1 MIFKSFNQFLTES
14 NSASFSPVNEGI
26 FQKDEV
32 FKLEIKSADKAQGE
46 NYKFSIVAKFNPK
59 NDIPE
64 SEALGLLKAF
74 VERSLAGNTKF
85 QNAAKGTIVFISLGT
100 EKQRAVF
107 NDQTILRAILSFRM
121 ADRFDMTKATGL
133 TPYIKPGGINIWKD
147 TDMAALSKADSPNV
161 APNVDAD
168 LSNLDVPINTTP
180 QPVVLPAADAD
191 VLAFLKDKLL
201 SKNILPSGGIPLGDA
216 AKVTES
222 VGGTVA
228 LAKSGV
234 KSREV
239 KFAQLILLSPEF
251 TTAVPALKLATTL
264 GSADGSYGSNTAKA
278 YAILLDDKADPPHN
292 SIEAADIEK
301 LAKYCTLSKLLKP
314 RLQQIWDASELKGG
328 GGGNSG
334 TSGTSGTAGTAGT
347 AGTGGFTYVNKP

>member
-1 MIFKSFNQFLTES
+1 MIFKSFSQFLTES
-14 NSASFSPVNEGI
+14 NSASFSPINEGP

-32 FKLEIKSADKAQGE
+32 FKLDIKSPDTAQGE
-46 NYKFSIVAKFNPK
+46 SYKFSIVAKFNPK
-59 NDIPE
+59 NGIPE

-74 VERSLAGNTKF
+74 AERELAGNTKF
-85 QNAAKGTIVFISLGT
+85 QNAAKGTVVFISLGT
-100 EKQRAVF
+100 EKQRAAF
-107 NDQTILRAILSFRM
+107 NDQTILRAILSFRK
-121 ADRFDMTKATGL
+121 ADRFDMTKAVSPII
-133 TPYIKPGGINIWKD
+133 PYIKPGGINIWKD
-147 TDMAALSKADSPNV
+147 TDMAALSKADSTNV

-168 LSNLDVPINTTP
+168 LDQLVVPVVTP
-180 QPVVLPAADAD
+180 PPVVLPAADAD
-191 VLAFLKDKLL
+191 VLAFLKEKL
-201 SKNILPSGGIPLGDA
+201 LGDA
-216 AKVTES
+216 GKVVES
-222 VGGTVA
+222 VNGTVA

-251 TTAVPALKLATTL
+251 NTAVPALKLATTL

-301 LAKYCTLSKLLKP
+301 LAKYCTLAKLLKP

-328 GGGNSG
+328 GGGGG
-334 TSGTSGTAGTAGT
+334 TSGTSGSAGTAGTAGT
-347 AGTGGFTYVNKP
+347 AGAGGFTYVNKP

>member
-32 FKLEIKSADKAQGE
+32 FKLEVNSADKEQGE
-46 NYKFSIVAKFNPK
+46 SANFSIVAKFNPK
-59 NDIPE
+59 NGTPE
-64 SEALGLLKAF
+64 SEALKLLKAYA
-74 VERSLAGNTKF
+74 ERELAGNAKF
-85 QNAAKGTIVFISLGT
+85 QNAAKGTIVFISIGT
-100 EKQRAVF
+100 EKQRAAF

-191 VLAFLKDKLL
+191 VLAFLKEKL
-201 SKNILPSGGIPLGDA
+201 LGDA
-216 AKVTES
+216 GKVTES